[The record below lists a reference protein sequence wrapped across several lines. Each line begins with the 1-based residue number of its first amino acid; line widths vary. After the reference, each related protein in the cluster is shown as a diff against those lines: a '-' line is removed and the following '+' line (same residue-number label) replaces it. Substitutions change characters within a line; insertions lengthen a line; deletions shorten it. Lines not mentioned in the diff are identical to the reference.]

1 MLSGKVLDEICKI
14 LKSEGRDDLIAILVD
29 ANDADYEPPKYVKKE
44 YYSDDEGSAV
54 DESFDVEEDEEGFL
68 SLKPE

>member
-29 ANDADYEPPKYVKKE
+29 ANDADYEPPKHVKKE

-68 SLKPE
+68 SLKS